1 MVIRPRTPAYLT
13 ADSTHSKETLVK
25 TSIVRAMLAIAILA
39 CVAISVEAEVKR
51 KRYSFELNPRLRGSS
66 LQKARNQAKLAFL
79 RDYLGSKF
87 SPEIVNRYAEDI
99 DIALTP
105 PDRFL
110 TKFEI
115 IAEDEDSRPGEV
127 VLTVEGQV
135 DLASMVNALVMGD
148 VLSFGDDAPKI
159 MLMPSPRFTGD
170 TPIEPVR
177 ALIYN
182 DVKQAGLRP
191 VDYTQIKENVSVQ
204 IRRGGQLAP
213 DAIKILA
220 RQALI
225 YNADFLIYVD
235 IDPQVKPF
243 SQGGYIADPD
253 LLYTIVRPNANEIL
267 GEGVISA
274 RGSGSS
280 PKLAYNAAIDEI
292 APVLSSDMVGHLYES
307 IYAQSDVITDTV
319 QLKNQIELTIDEA
332 KPEQI
337 TAILDKLRGM
347 GANVD
352 IAAGSG
358 SGMVSRFNLEIA
370 MDDTAL
376 YEMFNGLRL
385 SAGGREFKTPVVH
398 FAENRVEIEA
408 VPMAGV
414 ARKTAAPRPKARPN
428 GGLASKGG
436 GYGGARG
443 SSGGT
448 GGTQLAAKAKITLQ
462 LKKAKFSPN

>member
-1 MVIRPRTPAYLT
+1 MKTPIIRALSVVALAAVVAVSVPA
-13 ADSTHSKETLVK
+13 ET
-25 TSIVRAMLAIAILA
+25 
-39 CVAISVEAEVKR
+39 KR
-51 KRYSFELNPRLRGSS
+51 KRYTFDVNPKTRKAS
-66 LQKARNQAKLAFL
+66 LTRATTQAKSAFL
-79 RDYLGSKF
+79 RDFLNQMF
-87 SPEIVNRYAEDI
+87 SPEIVERYAEDI

-110 TKFEI
+110 TKFDVVG
-115 IAEDEDSRPGEV
+115 EDTDSRPGQV
-127 VLTVEGQV
+127 VLTVEGEV
-135 DLASMVNALVMGD
+135 DLASMISALVQGE
-148 VLSFGDDAPKI
+148 VLSFGDDPPKI
-159 MLMPSPRFTGD
+159 MLMPSPRFTTD

-204 IRRGGQLAP
+204 IRKGGQLAP
-213 DAIKILA
+213 NSIKILA
-220 RQALI
+220 RQAEV

-235 IDPQVKPF
+235 IDPQVKPY
-243 SQGGYIADPD
+243 SQGGYIADSD

-292 APVLSSDMVGHLYES
+292 APILSSDMLGNLYRS
-307 IYAQSDVITDTV
+307 IYSQSNVITDTV

-337 TAILDKLRGM
+337 QAVLGKLKGM

-352 IAAGSG
+352 VLAGSG
-358 SGMVSRFNLEIA
+358 SGMVSRFSVEIA
-370 MDDTAL
+370 MDDEQL
-376 YEMFNGLRL
+376 YEMLNAQRL
-385 SAGGREFKTPVVH
+385 SAGGREFKTPVVF

-408 VPMAGV
+408 VPINAV
-414 ARKTAAPRPKARPN
+414 AKRPAAPRPKPRNTA
-428 GGLASKGG
+428 LAGNR
-436 GYGGARG
+436 GYGGGRG
-443 SSGGT
+443 SSGT
-448 GGTQLAAKAKITLQ
+448 GGTQLAAKAKVTLQ
-462 LKKAKFSPN
+462 LKPAKFGN

>member
-1 MVIRPRTPAYLT
+1 
-13 ADSTHSKETLVK
+13 
-25 TSIVRAMLAIAILA
+25 MLAIAILA
-39 CVAISVEAEVKR
+39 VIAVTAQAEVKR
-51 KRYSFELNPRLRGSS
+51 KRYTFELNPRLRGSS

-110 TKFEI
+110 TKFDI

-127 VLTVEGQV
+127 VLTVEGQI
-135 DLASMVNALVMGD
+135 DLAAMVAALVQGE

-159 MLMPSPRFTGD
+159 MLMPSPRFTSD

-191 VDYTQIKENVSVQ
+191 VDYTQIKENVSIQ
-204 IRRGGQLAP
+204 ITKGGQLAP
-213 DAIKILA
+213 NSIKILA
-220 RQALI
+220 RQAAI

-274 RGSGSS
+274 RGNGSS
-280 PKLAYNAAIDEI
+280 PKLAYNSAIDAI
-292 APVLSSDMVGHLYES
+292 APILSSDMVGHLYES
-307 IYAQSDVITDTV
+307 IYSQSSVITDTV

-337 TAILDKLRGM
+337 QAIMDKLRGM

-352 IAAGSG
+352 LAVGSG
-358 SGMVSRFNLEIA
+358 SGIVSRFNLEIA
-370 MDDTAL
+370 MDDMQL

-385 SAGGREFKTPVVH
+385 SAGGREFKTPVVY
-398 FAENRVEIEA
+398 FAENKVEVEV
-408 VPMAGV
+408 VPISGV
-414 ARKTAAPRPKARPN
+414 ARKTAAPRPKPRPN
-428 GGLASKGG
+428 GGLAGNKS
-436 GYGGARG
+436 GYGGGRG

-462 LKKAKFSPN
+462 LKRAGFSPN